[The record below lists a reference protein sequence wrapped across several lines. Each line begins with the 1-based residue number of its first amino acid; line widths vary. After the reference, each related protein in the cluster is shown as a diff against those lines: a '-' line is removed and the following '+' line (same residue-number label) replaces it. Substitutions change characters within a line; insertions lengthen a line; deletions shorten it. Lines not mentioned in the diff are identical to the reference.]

1 MLNLKIS
8 KSLVIG
14 NLKVFAANSLFMLSK
29 IYFKSAEYND
39 ALHNINDIL
48 TLRSDIG
55 AEPFFVKTTIAG
67 LDKSGGNGSG
77 SGSNSLISLTLA

>member
-14 NLKVFAANSLFMLSK
+14 NSIRVS
-29 IYFKSAEYND
+29 FKCAEYND

-77 SGSNSLISLTLA
+77 SGSNSLISLT